1 MLPSCRH
8 LPRLLALWIA
18 LVLVLGSSGA
28 HAEPGD
34 DEGAAANAPVRRV
47 ALLVGAND
55 GGSERVRLHYA
66 NSDADALAKVLRDI
80 GGVRATDLVQLRD
93 PTPDELAAA
102 FAEIAERLRDAETH
116 GERTQLL
123 FYYSGHS
130 DEKGLL
136 LAGDRVDYPALRKQV
151 QAVPADVR
159 IAILDSCASGAF
171 TRSKGGTKRPPFL
184 AGTPSAV
191 AGHAFLTSSS
201 ADEAAQESDR
211 IGGSY
216 FTHFLATGLR
226 GAADF
231 DRDRHVTLT
240 EAYRFAFEETLAHT
254 ESSRGGAQHAAYDI
268 QLAGSGDLVMTD
280 LRKPSATLVIAADV
294 VGRISVRDQAGRLAA
309 ELVKTSHSGP
319 ISLAMEPGSYQILVD
334 AGDTRRRA
342 DVDIARGKTVLVVA
356 MQLRKV
362 AIEPATIRGDSP
374 YLEVPFDIGLIPP
387 ASLNHRAQRRAH
399 RPDAR
404 VRNRVSLSFLWNR
417 AARVDGLSLGL
428 AASIVDE
435 QLQGAQGSLGVALAR
450 GEVEGVQFGMTFNR
464 ARSLVGAQLGFINH
478 VDLLRKGAQLGLV
491 NVADDAQGVQVGLVT
506 YARRAKA
513 AIGLLTITKEGNVH
527 PEISTSDIAAFNLG
541 LRFPTRHTYTM
552 INIGAHPFGAGASWQ
567 FGLGLGGHIELAKGA
582 FLDIDILS
590 HMIAQGMRVRRAVG
604 GLGQLRLLFGYR
616 FFDRLS
622 VFGGPTFSVF
632 AHDDAESPLP
642 RPGYDYVV
650 YDAVHGGVRLRMWPG
665 FAAGLRF

>member
-1 MLPSCRH
+1 MLPFDRH
-8 LPRLLALWIA
+8 LLRLLAICLAWFIAFAPARLWA
-18 LVLVLGSSGA
+18 QPA
-28 HAEPGD
+28 D
-34 DEGAAANAPVRRV
+34 DEAAAATAPVRRL
-47 ALLVGAND
+47 ALLIGAND
-55 GGSERVRLHYA
+55 GGSGRVRLHYA

-80 GGVRATDLVQLRD
+80 GGVRATDLIQLRD
-93 PTPDELAAA
+93 PTPDELEAA
-102 FAEIAERLRDAETH
+102 FDGISRRLRDSASE

-136 LAGDRVDYPALRKQV
+136 LGGERVDYAVLRKHV
-151 QAVPADVR
+151 QSVPADVR

-211 IGGSY
+211 IGGSF
-216 FTHFLATGLR
+216 FTHFLTTGLR

-294 VGRISVRDQAGRLAA
+294 VGRLSVRDQAGRLAA
-309 ELVKTSHSGP
+309 ELVKTKKTGP
-319 ISLAMEPGSYQILVD
+319 ISLAVEPGKYQILVD
-334 AGDTRRRA
+334 QGDSRRRA
-342 DVDIARGKTVLVVA
+342 DVEIGRGKTVLVVA
-356 MQLRKV
+356 MQFRQA
-362 AIEPATIRGDSP
+362 AIEPTTSRGAP
-374 YLEVPFDIGLIPP
+374 AYIEVPFDIGLIPP
-387 ASLNHRAQRRAH
+387 ASLNGRAGRLARL
-399 RPDAR
+399 PDAR
-404 VRNRVSLSFLWNR
+404 IRNRASLSFLWNN
-417 AARVDGLSLGL
+417 AARVDGVSLAL
-428 AASIVDE
+428 AASIVGEDLHGVQASFGLALTRGE
-435 QLQGAQGSLGVALAR
+435 AQGVQLGMA
-450 GEVEGVQFGMTFNR
+450 FNR
-464 ARSLVGAQLGFINH
+464 ARSLVGAQLGLVNH
-478 VDLLRKGAQLGLV
+478 VDRLHKGAQIGLFS
-491 NVADDAQGVQVGLVT
+491 VADDANGVQVGLVT

-513 AIGLLTITKEGNVH
+513 AVGLLTITKEGSVH

-541 LRFPTRHTYTM
+541 LRLPARLTYSL
-552 INIGAHPFGAGASWQ
+552 INIGVHPFGGGASWQ
-567 FGLGLGGHIELAKGA
+567 FGLGLGGHIELARGA
-582 FLDIDILS
+582 FLDIDVMS
-590 HMIAQGMRVRRAVG
+590 SAIAQGMRVRRAFG
-604 GLGQLRLLFGYR
+604 GLVQLRLLFGYR

-622 VFGGPTFSVF
+622 AFAGPTFSMF
-632 AHDDAESPLP
+632 ANDARQTEFS

-650 YDAVHGGVRLRMWPG
+650 YDTTRAGTRLRLWPG